1 MVPPIWASCRRCAAC
16 VFSSSA
22 DITITHD
29 VTMKRFK
36 SQPVK
41 HGETRFM
48 SQCLYQLTNVHRR
61 ASTYASYANTHGIAC
76 AFQSRPFLLQK
87 AQPVFGLRPS
97 SLALAFGWPI
107 VKVKANQTNSL
118 PDPPSYHSNPPLSV
132 AAISPPFA
140 QTECLFA
147 SCSITA
153 TKREKSFRKP
163 SKVS

>member
-1 MVPPIWASCRRCAAC
+1 MPSICLAPAMVPPIWASCRRCAAC

-36 SQPVK
+36 K
-41 HGETRFM
+41 TGETWWNT
-48 SQCLYQLTNVHRR
+48 LYVTMPLPADKC
-61 ASTYASYANTHGIAC
+61 ASTHGIAC

-107 VKVKANQTNSL
+107 VKVKADQTNSL
-118 PDPPSYHSNPPLSV
+118 PDPPSYRSNPPLSV

-140 QTECLFA
+140 QTEFLFA